1 MKYKQCNSGI
11 SCVSSTTECIKPK
24 AEKTVLKLK
33 NIAVAVNNM
42 NYKQYN
48 LWLNEFTMKDNGIVS
63 IYFL

>member
-1 MKYKQCNSGI
+1 MCFEHYWMYQAKSRKDCA
-11 SCVSSTTECIKPK
+11 K
-24 AEKTVLKLK
+24 AKA
-33 NIAVAVNNM
+33 NIVAVAVNNM